1 MLKVK
6 EEILKFI
13 VNTCVNKDQES
24 IKTYEFGI
32 GKTGEENVDNG
43 RAIALWNMIY
53 NNFINNGSA
62 AGIVPLKIHRGN
74 IWTAVAA
81 YIESTGEFIMVF
93 KKANL
98 KKIMSNPNNG
108 HYATIANTS
117 NGNLLPIQQ
126 EFFPSSEFDE
136 GLIFRYELLCDELF
150 KKIGV
155 IPKKV
160 ILAGFTEFEFK
171 TYIYNKRQQL
181 VAEHDYSYLIDSRY
195 DDLLKEQY
203 DVTPP
208 FKEINRIANK
218 RKEPR
223 KRINGLK
230 KN

>member
-98 KKIMSNPNNG
+98 KKLCQILTMDIMLQLQILLMVIYSLYSKNFFLVQ
-108 HYATIANTS
+108 
-117 NGNLLPIQQ
+117 NLMK
-126 EFFPSSEFDE
+126 
-136 GLIFRYELLCDELF
+136 G
-150 KKIGV
+150 
-155 IPKKV
+155 
-160 ILAGFTEFEFK
+160 
-171 TYIYNKRQQL
+171 
-181 VAEHDYSYLIDSRY
+181 
-195 DDLLKEQY
+195 
-203 DVTPP
+203 
-208 FKEINRIANK
+208 
-218 RKEPR
+218 
-223 KRINGLK
+223 
-230 KN
+230 